1 MRTEPI
7 EHKFGK
13 PIPCPITF
21 GYHNVFKTQYL
32 IGNLKD
38 VKYGICGD
46 KFTNK
51 TVSLDLL
58 C

>member
-1 MRTEPI
+1 MKTEPI

-21 GYHNVFKTQYL
+21 GYHNIFKTQYL
-32 IGNLKD
+32 RGNLKD
-38 VKYGICGD
+38 VKYGIYED